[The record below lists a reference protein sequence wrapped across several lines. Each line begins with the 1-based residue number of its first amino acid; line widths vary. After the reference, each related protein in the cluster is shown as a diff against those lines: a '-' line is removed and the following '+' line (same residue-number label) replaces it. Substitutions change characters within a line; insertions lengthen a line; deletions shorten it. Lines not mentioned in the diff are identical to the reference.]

1 MPSKFKAIMNVPL
14 CYLESSIFV
23 SVPYEEECADP
34 HADMIED
41 ARDAVLE
48 TLGGYPVDVWGD
60 AIAAVVSSLFQS
72 KQDAAETAREEADT
86 QALNR
91 TPSVQGRNDNAAAEG

>member
-1 MPSKFKAIMNVPL
+1 
-14 CYLESSIFV
+14 
-23 SVPYEEECADP
+23 
-34 HADMIED
+34 MIEE

-48 TLGGYPVDVWGD
+48 VLSGYNVDVWGD

-91 TPSVQGRNDNAAAEG
+91 TPGVQDRNDNAAAEG